1 MISESFASSGYNCL
15 GLTNEPSFLRKEE
28 IGDIFEPFSENGLK
42 GANLNMLRLCFP
54 FSGAI

>member
-15 GLTNEPSFLRKEE
+15 GLTKEPDFLRKEE

-42 GANLNMLRLCFP
+42 GANLNMLRLCF
-54 FSGAI
+54 